1 MIRDRE
7 LRSVRLW
14 SDKMEMILSMVRTRP
29 IHVVSPRI
37 PRALSKAAHCL
48 ISIGLI
54 DSYGDFIRTEQGEMW
69 IRFPSGREACLELTK
84 TSFEGWRKRAYRRMA
99 MGYEFWTVEICRHG
113 CVDLVGDIPESQI
126 GVPLEEVQRIL
137 WVEREIFCE
146 MTVLRREVTRFE
158 RSLGKTATY
167 RDEVY
172 REMVPAFVDWVSSLS
187 DMQRDPQY
195 GKAYIPT
202 QDEIAA
208 AAMRIR
214 QSWPEDRQG
223 LASDVESDWFGGG
236 TLG

>member
-14 SDKMEMILSMVRTRP
+14 SDKMEMILGMIRTRP

-54 DSYGDFIRTEQGEMW
+54 DSYGDFIRTDSGEIW
-69 IRFPSGREACLELTK
+69 VRYPSGREACLELTK
-84 TSFEGWRKRAYRRMA
+84 TGLEGWRKRAYRRLS
-99 MGYEFWTVEICRHG
+99 MGYEFWTIEICRHG
-113 CVDLVGDIPESQI
+113 SVDLVEKSPEAQV

-137 WVEREIFCE
+137 WESREIFCE

-158 RSLGKTATY
+158 KSLGKMATY
-167 RDEVY
+167 RDEIY
-172 REMVPAFVDWVSSLS
+172 REFMMPFVEWVASLT

-202 QDEIAA
+202 QEEIAA
-208 AAMRIR
+208 AALRVR

-223 LASDVESDWFGGG
+223 LASDVDLGWFGGG
-236 TLG
+236 GQG